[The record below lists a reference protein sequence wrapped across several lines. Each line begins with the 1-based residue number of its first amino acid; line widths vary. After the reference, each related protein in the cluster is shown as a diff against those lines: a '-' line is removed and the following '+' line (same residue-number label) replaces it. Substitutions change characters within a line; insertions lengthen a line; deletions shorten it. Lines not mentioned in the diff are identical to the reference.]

1 MGVLSRSEILA
12 PAMRGNWA
20 LHDLAMVG
28 RLKLQT
34 NLASLLAVLRRLIL
48 GIGVRNLLRF
58 AQFWLGASGRGRPTG
73 GGSSN
78 GEGA

>member
-1 MGVLSRSEILA
+1 MGVLSRSEILDR
-12 PAMRGNWA
+12 MRGNWA

-28 RLKLQT
+28 RLELQT

-48 GIGVRNLLRF
+48 GIGVRDLRRF

-73 GGSSN
+73 GGNSN
-78 GEGA
+78 DEGA